1 MDRDYFIKLTSA
13 LYEVTELLPE
23 EEPLRFDLRSRA
35 NKILIDLAPYHF
47 SQNNI
52 PSSTT
57 MNIIRNIEVIESLFA
72 LAREQAW
79 ITEDNFLILEEEYQ
93 QVKNSL
99 RLTEKSSSRREKEKE
114 TVRPSFSSKRK
125 VSSDQNQSS
134 DSVQIEDQKSNGI
147 TERQSK
153 ILKMLQFRPK
163 AGISEVKKEF
173 SDLSKRTIRRDLEKL
188 TVNHLIKKNGEGVST
203 SYQIIPVDK
212 T

>member
-1 MDRDYFIKLTSA
+1 MNRDYFVKLTSA

-52 PSSTT
+52 PSSTA
-57 MNIIRNIEVIESLFA
+57 MNVIRNIEVIESLFA

-79 ITEDNFLILEEEYQ
+79 IAEDNFLVLEEEYQ
-93 QVKNSL
+93 QLKNSL
-99 RLTEKSSSRREKEKE
+99 RLAGKSFSRKKKEEEAVPSGFSLKEKIN
-114 TVRPSFSSKRK
+114 
-125 VSSDQNQSS
+125 SDQNQSS
-134 DSVQIEDQKSNGI
+134 APAQAGDQKLNGI
-147 TERQSK
+147 TERQRK
-153 ILKMLQFRPK
+153 ILKTIRLHPQ

-173 SDLSKRTIRRDLEKL
+173 SNLSKRTIRRDLEKL
-188 TVNHLIKKNGEGVST
+188 TGDHLIKRNGEGVST

>member
-1 MDRDYFIKLTSA
+1 MNRDYFIKLTSA

-52 PSSTT
+52 PSSAA
-57 MNIIRNIEVIESLFA
+57 MNVIRDIEIIESLFA

-79 ITEDNFLILEEEYQ
+79 IAEDNFLILEEEYQ
-93 QVKNSL
+93 QLKNSL
-99 RLTEKSSSRREKEKE
+99 HLTEKSSSRKKKEKE
-114 TVRPSFSSKRK
+114 AVPPNFSSKEK
-125 VSSDQNQSS
+125 MNFNQNQSLAS
-134 DSVQIEDQKSNGI
+134 AQIENQKSNGI
-147 TERQSK
+147 TERQRK
-153 ILKMLQFRPK
+153 ILKVIRLHPQ

-188 TVNHLIKKNGEGVST
+188 TGDHLIKRNGEGVST